1 MTPSRINCS
10 DAHGRPVRPRCRIC
24 QMKDLLEDIDAMFE
38 WGCTCEEI
46 ADFIAAS
53 EQLALDVT
61 VESVRNH
68 ALRLD
73 SIRHP
78 RGDSSGIFPS

>member
-10 DAHGRPVRPRCRIC
+10 DAHGGPVRPRCRIC
-24 QMKDLLEDIDAMFE
+24 QMKDHLEDIDAMFE
-38 WGCTCEEI
+38 WGYTCEEI
-46 ADFIAAS
+46 AGFIAAS

-73 SIRHP
+73 SLRHP
-78 RGDSSGIFPS
+78 LED